1 MPCYKPLHGW
11 RSATRNESGKRGIV
25 FSLSGGLADQPVSV
39 PCGQCIGC
47 RLERSR
53 QWAVRCLHENSL
65 HSSSSFITL
74 TYNDEHIP
82 YDHGLKKRD
91 FQTFMKKVRNRMG
104 PVRFYHCGEYGEDF
118 GRPHYHAL
126 FFGLDFDDKVYWS
139 GEGESKLYVSPALDQ
154 LWGKGYALIGNVTF
168 ESAAYVARYVTKKIT
183 GEKAHEHYQKVD
195 PETGEVFQIEPE
207 YTTMS
212 RRPGIGKGWY
222 DRYKKEVQT
231 HDSII
236 VRGVPTLPPRYY
248 DALAE
253 RDNEIEL
260 AARKEKRA
268 KGQRQNPDNFG
279 ARLVVREEVAEAYF
293 NLRKRGTLK

>member
-1 MPCYKPLHGW
+1 
-11 RSATRNESGKRGIV
+11 
-25 FSLSGGLADQPVSV
+25 
-39 PCGQCIGC
+39 
-47 RLERSR
+47 
-53 QWAVRCLHENSL
+53 
-65 HSSSSFITL
+65 
-74 TYNDEHIP
+74 
-82 YDHGLKKRD
+82 
-91 FQTFMKKVRNRMG
+91 MG